1 MVDWLDHVLT
11 SESVASGHPD
21 KVCDSIS
28 DAIVD
33 ACISIDPNARVAV
46 ETLVKGT
53 EGKSIIVLA
62 GEVSLDGDAPDYE
75 TIARKTAADIGYTD
89 HAIGMD
95 ATSTSLCDVQLHIT
109 TQSAYIS
116 QGVDGDDI
124 DSQGAGDQGM
134 MFGYACNETEQD
146 EELRGRYFPI
156 AAALAQRL
164 TRRLDDIQSKTS
176 WMRPDGKSQVSVRYD
191 PRDDTPQHV
200 DTVVIAVQHAP
211 DMLQEDIKKFVWD
224 KVVKVAIPPRWLTN
238 STQLIV
244 NGTGSFP
251 DPGGPYSDA
260 GITGRKIVVD
270 AYGGAA
276 RHGGGAFS
284 GKDPSK
290 VDRSAAYYAR
300 WVAKH
305 VIAAGLAD
313 RCEIQVAYVIGQA
326 EPVSLQVRTFGTHNH
341 VPGPMPDQY
350 LSNLVLS
357 TFDWR
362 PAAIIRELDLRHD
375 IYLPTSTGGHFGR
388 KPKNGLFPWEDINPE
403 RIEALTTA
411 RRYTMM
417 GLRWEFPEEDI
428 NLNLIKSGK
437 SYEEIAN
444 ELGERSPEA
453 IKKHMAPI
461 LLERDVPV

>member
-156 AAALAQRL
+156 AAALTQRL
-164 TRRLDDIQSKTS
+164 TRRLDIIQREGEIP
-176 WMRPDGKSQVSVRYD
+176 WMRPDGKSQVSVWY
-191 PRDDTPQHV
+191 TPDGRPKFAH
-200 DTVVIAVQHAP
+200 TVVIATQHAP
-211 DMLQEDIKKFVWD
+211 DVLREHIERIVRKE
-224 KVVKVAIPPRWLTN
+224 VVEHAIPARWLN
-238 STQLIV
+238 RPPYGSYKLIV
-244 NGTGSFP
+244 NGTGAFP

-305 VIAAGLAD
+305 VVAAGLAD
-313 RCEIQVAYVIGQA
+313 RCEIQVSYVIGRAQ
-326 EPVSLQVRTFGTHNH
+326 PIGLLVNTSGTGIIDDLELANRI
-341 VPGPMPDQY
+341 
-350 LSNLVLS
+350 LN

-362 PAAIIRELDLRHD
+362 PASMIRDLDLKRP
-375 IYLPTSTGGHFGR
+375 IYLVTASGGHFGR
-388 KPKNGLFPWEDINPE
+388 SPTEDGHFPWEQIHED
-403 RIEALTTA
+403 RIKALQS
-411 RRYTMM
+411 R
-417 GLRWEFPEEDI
+417 
-428 NLNLIKSGK
+428 
-437 SYEEIAN
+437 
-444 ELGERSPEA
+444 
-453 IKKHMAPI
+453 KKP
-461 LLERDVPV
+461 